1 MMAQNDRD
9 AGDPADDQIKR
20 NDKEGDTEGKDQG
33 AGDGE
38 KNVFKLVVWVECHEI
53 FPFSMDGLYIK
64 GFLREQDLFVRL
76 EDNLS
81 QLVKFSNLCYTVHIQ
96 TE

>member
-38 KNVFKLVVWVECHEI
+38 KDVFKLVVRLGRHES
-53 FPFSMDGLYIK
+53 FPFSMDKL
-64 GFLREQDLFVRL
+64 
-76 EDNLS
+76 
-81 QLVKFSNLCYTVHIQ
+81 
-96 TE
+96 